1 MRLFLPML
9 VLMTLGA
16 QCSENNVNKLDDTDA
31 DDLRPELA
39 VDPERIDFGELR
51 EGESATEEIRVRNEG
66 NTTLTISSITLR
78 GPAAYVMSD
87 TANIT
92 TLEPDEEAS
101 FTVSFSPNT
110 LEHEGQVLITS
121 DDPEATLTAVELNG
135 YGALPLLNV
144 SPSPYDFGIVEPEC
158 VRDGTI
164 TLENIGRETL
174 VIDNIAQVGA
184 GFQLVADTAILP
196 IVLEP
201 AQSQDITV
209 QFAPVEVAGYE
220 GELWVTSNGGDQVVQ
235 ESGEGGPVGTYEDEW
250 IQPTSGK
257 ADLFF
262 YVDQSCSMEDDQD
275 RLASNFQQFTEDLEA
290 LDTDFL
296 VMAATQDSGCHNG
309 SAITDETPAE
319 QRASLFRA
327 AVTGG
332 SGIFTEAG
340 LTIIRNAMAPGQ
352 LEGCNAEFLRDGATV
367 SFILISDEPEQS
379 PPSIPYSDAVA
390 GILRVA
396 PNAYINAIAGPVP
409 DGCATAEP
417 GTGYYEA
424 SVLTGG
430 LFRSICDINWG
441 ETLGELAEL
450 ATTARPSDTFY
461 LSHEPQPDTI
471 RVYVD
476 SMTMLE
482 GWSYNEGSNTIVFE
496 PDAIPGEGAVIT
508 AAYSSGFT
516 CD

>member
-16 QCSENNVNKLDDTDA
+16 QCSENNVNKIDDTDA
-31 DDLRPELA
+31 DDLSPELS
-39 VDPERIDFGELR
+39 VNPERIDFGELR
-51 EGESATEEIRVRNEG
+51 DGETATEEIRIRNVG
-66 NTTLTISSITLR
+66 NTFLTISSITLR
-78 GPAAYVMSD
+78 GPTAYTISD
-87 TANIT
+87 TSSIT
-92 TLEPDEEAS
+92 GLDPDEEAT

-121 DDPEATLTAVELNG
+121 DDPSATITAVPLDG
-135 YGALPLLNV
+135 YGALPLLHV
-144 SPSPYDFGIVEPEC
+144 TPSPYDFGIVEPDC
-158 VRDGTI
+158 VRPGTV

-174 VIDNIAQVGA
+174 VIDNLAQVGS
-184 GFQLVADTAILP
+184 GFQLVDDVALP

-201 AQSQDITV
+201 NQSQDITLE
-209 QFAPVEVAGYE
+209 FAPIEVAGYE
-220 GELWVTSNGGDQVVQ
+220 GELWITSNGGDAVVQ
-235 ESGEGGPVGTYEDEW
+235 ESGEGGPVGAYQDDW
-250 IQPTSGK
+250 VQPTSGK

-275 RLASNFQQFTEDLEA
+275 RLASNFQQFTEDLEN

-296 VMAATQDSGCHNG
+296 VMVATQDSGCHNG
-309 SAITDETPAE
+309 SAITDETPVE

-327 AVTGG
+327 AVTGA

-340 LTIIRNAMAPGQ
+340 LTIIRNAMATNQ

-367 SFILISDEPEQS
+367 SFVLISDEPEQS

-441 ETLGELAEL
+441 ETLGDLAEL

-476 SMTMLE
+476 SMATLD
-482 GWSYNEGSNTIVFE
+482 GWSYNENSNTIVFE
-496 PDAIPGEGAVIT
+496 PDHVPGEGALIT
-508 AAYSSGFT
+508 AAYASGFT